1 MSTVVISNLSWRDR
15 IRQALF
21 VAAATLSEMPFL
33 EHLEEL
39 RKRLIKCLIA
49 LAAGTCVGFAYTAP
63 IIQFLRVPA
72 AKAGIRLSAIEAT
85 EMFSLYFKVALA
97 TGVCLAAP
105 FILWQVWRFIEPALY
120 KHERR
125 YAVPFMIS
133 TILCFAAGAV
143 FGYSVVTPW
152 LLKLEVAMANRAGIE
167 MGIRAGSYFTLLTAT
182 TVAMGLIFQMP
193 AVIFILSRIG
203 LVSARF
209 LIRNFKYAVLLFSI
223 AAAVLTPSTEFAP
236 MLFFMAVMTG
246 IYVISILVALIFGR
260 ARKTEA
266 GM

>member
-15 IRQALF
+15 IRHALF

-49 LAAGTCVGFAYTAP
+49 LAAATCVGVAYTAP

-72 AKAGIRLSAIEAT
+72 AKAGIQLSAIEAT

-120 KHERR
+120 KHEKR
-125 YAVPFMIS
+125 YAVPFIIS
-133 TILCFAAGAV
+133 TTFCFVAGGA

-152 LLKLEVAMANRAGIE
+152 LLKLQMAMAKQVDIE
-167 MGIRAGSYFTLLTAT
+167 IMMRAGSYLTMLTAT
-182 TVAMGLIFQMP
+182 IVAMGLIFQMP
-193 AVIFILSRIG
+193 PIILILSRIG

-209 LIRNFKYAVLLFSI
+209 LIRNFKYAFLLFSI

-236 MLFFMAVMTG
+236 MLFFMGVMTG
-246 IYVISILVALIFGR
+246 IYVVSIFVAMIFGR
-260 ARKTEA
+260 ARKPETI
-266 GM
+266 